1 MKNKYVIRYTR
12 FFFRNRVREYFTN
25 WKEAAKFVRDL
36 GLPKSQIKR
45 L

>member
-1 MKNKYVIRYTR
+1 MKNKYVIRYT
-12 FFFRNRVREYFTN
+12 NVLGGRVRKYFPN
-25 WKEAAKFVRDL
+25 KIEAESFANRW